1 VSPVV
6 ALASY
11 ATAYIIDG
19 ESAIKTA
26 RHCLIDALAR
36 GLEAL
41 EDPKRASLIG
51 PLVPG
56 ALMPGG
62 ARVPGTSLE
71 LDPAQAAFCTGV
83 LLCSTADDDCWLA
96 LKCGHAAD
104 TLGAILA
111 IADYQARKATMEG
124 KSPPKV
130 RDLLA
135 AAIKA
140 LEIQG
145 VLALEGGHHNP
156 GTAAFRLARV
166 AATAVG
172 TAQLGGTVGQ
182 IAEALGYACIDG
194 GASTGADERHGIER
208 REWAAADAISGAV
221 RRACQAM
228 AAARSSFAMPLHPR
242 TLEIAARLL
251 APKPW
256 SAAQP
261 FGTRIIDRI
270 AGRRTPQDVVEL
282 TSRFQSAVD
291 RRFPARQ
298 AERIKTLFAAPER
311 LYDLPVNEVL
321 AALVANG
328 SRQPLPPVSGP

>member
-1 VSPVV
+1 MSPVV

-11 ATAYIIDG
+11 AASFAIDS

-26 RHCLIDALAR
+26 RHCLVDALAR
-36 GLEAL
+36 GFEAL
-41 EDPKRASLIG
+41 DDPQRAALIG

-83 LLCSTADDDCWLA
+83 MLCRSADDDHWLA
-96 LKCGHAAD
+96 LQCGHAAD
-104 TLGAILA
+104 SLGAILA

-124 KSPPKV
+124 KPPPRM
-130 RDLLA
+130 RDLLIA
-135 AAIKA
+135 AVKA

-145 VLALEGGHHNP
+145 VLALEGGLHNR

-166 AATAVG
+166 ATAAVV

-182 IAEALGYACIDG
+182 IAAAVSYACIDV
-194 GASTGADERHGIER
+194 GAPTGVDEQHGIER
-208 REWAAADAISGAV
+208 REWAMADAISGAV
-221 RRACQAM
+221 RHACRAM
-228 AAARSSFAMPLHPR
+228 TAARSSGAMPLHPR
-242 TLEIAARLL
+242 TLELAARLL
-251 APKPW
+251 GPKPW
-256 SAAQP
+256 SVAQP
-261 FGTRIIDRI
+261 FGTQIIDRI
-270 AGRRTPQDVVEL
+270 AGRRSPQDVVEL
-282 TSRFQSAVD
+282 TGRFQSAVD
-291 RRFPARQ
+291 RRFPTRQ

-328 SRQPLPPVSGP
+328 SR

>member
-1 VSPVV
+1 MSPII

-11 ATAYIIDG
+11 AASFAIDS
-19 ESAIKTA
+19 ESAIQTA

-36 GLEAL
+36 GFEAL
-41 EDPKRASLIG
+41 EDPERALLIG

-83 LLCSTADDDCWLA
+83 MLCRPGGGDHWLA
-96 LKCGHAAD
+96 LQCGHAAD
-104 TLGAILA
+104 SLGAILS

-124 KSPPKV
+124 QPPPKV
-130 RDLLA
+130 RDILSA
-135 AAIKA
+135 AVKA

-145 VLALEGGHHNP
+145 VLALEGGHHNSE
-156 GTAAFRLARV
+156 TASIRLARV
-166 AATAVG
+166 AATAVV
-172 TAQLGGTVGQ
+172 TAQLGGKVGE
-182 IAEALGYACIDG
+182 IAEALSYSCIDG
-194 GASTGADERHGIER
+194 GTATAVDPERGIER
-208 REWAAADAISGAV
+208 REWATADAISRAV
-221 RRACQAM
+221 RHACQAM
-228 AAARSSFAMPLHPR
+228 AAARSSAATPLHAR
-242 TLEIAARLL
+242 NLELAARLL
-251 APKPW
+251 GPGAW
-256 SAAQP
+256 SASQP
-261 FGTRIIDRI
+261 FGTRVIEQI
-270 AGRRTPQDVVEL
+270 AARRSPQDVVEL

-311 LYDLPVNEVL
+311 LSDLPVNEVL

-328 SRQPLPPVSGP
+328 SR